1 MASIVILP
9 KQGLQMTAG
18 IITSWLV
25 KEGGEVKKGE
35 PLFEMETD
43 KLTIAIEA
51 EESGTLLKTFHEEGE
66 EVPITTP
73 IAVIGEPGED
83 YSGLLQAAAPQA
95 ARAQAE
101 EAAAVPGQPALKE
114 EAQPDG
120 GKIFSSPRARMR
132 AKEKGIDIA
141 AVSPSGPSG
150 LVIERDV
157 LAFES
162 AKASPLAR
170 KVAAQAGVALTGV
183 QGSGAHGKVMAGDV
197 RAAMGAQAP
206 APAQTTRIPL
216 TGMRRIIAQRMKES
230 LALQAQAN
238 HRIKVDMGACIAL
251 RKAYKEAGQGLSFN
265 DIMIRVVARA
275 LLDEPYMNARMEEDC
290 ILFNNSVNI
299 GLAVAT
305 EAGLL
310 VPVVKNA
317 QGMDLKTIAQATADL
332 VEKTLQNRLSPD
344 ELQGG
349 TFTISNLGMY
359 GLSSFTA
366 IVNAP
371 ESGILALGG
380 IEETPVARAG
390 EVVVRP
396 MMEISL
402 TYDHRI
408 IDGAPAARFLKRVKQ
423 LLEAPMLLL

>member
-1 MASIVILP
+1 
-9 KQGLQMTAG
+9 
-18 IITSWLV
+18 
-25 KEGGEVKKGE
+25 
-35 PLFEMETD
+35 
-43 KLTIAIEA
+43 
-51 EESGTLLKTFHEEGE
+51 
-66 EVPITTP
+66 
-73 IAVIGEPGED
+73 
-83 YSGLLQAAAPQA
+83 
-95 ARAQAE
+95 
-101 EAAAVPGQPALKE
+101 
-114 EAQPDG
+114 
-120 GKIFSSPRARMR
+120 
-132 AKEKGIDIA
+132 
-141 AVSPSGPSG
+141 
-150 LVIERDV
+150 
-157 LAFES
+157 
-162 AKASPLAR
+162 
-170 KVAAQAGVALTGV
+170 
-183 QGSGAHGKVMAGDV
+183 
-197 RAAMGAQAP
+197 
-206 APAQTTRIPL
+206 
-216 TGMRRIIAQRMKES
+216 
-230 LALQAQAN
+230 
-238 HRIKVDMGACIAL
+238 
-251 RKAYKEAGQGLSFN
+251 
-265 DIMIRVVARA
+265 MIRVVARA

-317 QGMDLKTIAQATADL
+317 QRMDLKTIAQATADL